1 MISPV
6 QTTIRRGGAQDAAA
20 VADLHAHSWS
30 TAYRGIVPADAL
42 GDGLPVQRR
51 ELWELRLTVD
61 YGDPAAEP
69 ELLIADQAGETVGF
83 IYLVPQPDGRVLVD
97 NLHVRPGRTGGGI
110 GRALF
115 AAARAHVAERHPGAE
130 LYLEVLRDNIRAIAF
145 YEREGGVRTRV
156 QEGVFPGG
164 YVLPECVYSWPAES
178 LAAQAVPAQATQA
191 QPTS

>member
-1 MISPV
+1 MISSV
-6 QTTIRRGGAQDAAA
+6 RTTIRRGGAQDAAA
-20 VADLHAHSWS
+20 VADLHARSWR
-30 TAYRGIVPADAL
+30 TTYRGIVPEEAL

-69 ELLIADQAGETVGF
+69 ELLIAEQAGEMVGF
-83 IYLVPQPDGRVLVD
+83 VYLVPQPDGRVLVD

-115 AAARAHVAERHPGAE
+115 ATARAHVAERHPGAE
-130 LYLEVLRDNIRAIAF
+130 LYLEVLRGNTRAVAF
-145 YEREGGVRTRV
+145 YEREGGVRTGA

-164 YVLPECVYSWPAES
+164 YVLPEYVYSWPAERR
-178 LAAQAVPAQATQA
+178 ATDPVGGA
-191 QPTS
+191 GRASA